1 MIGCCVLEL
10 WLIEAQ
16 PIGRK
21 GAGLHQLQLIP
32 IGRLSPQT
40 KFGQD
45 SMLQTEVMVLEAQP
59 LPCSPDAS
67 PPLHVTLSTLWNPRL
82 GVSKYGHAYV
92 IFTWHRQQ
100 VGCLK
105 NVQYGHFF
113 ICPIWTFFLIKTCI
127 LT

>member
-21 GAGLHQLQLIP
+21 GVGLHQLQLVP
-32 IGRLSPQT
+32 ISCLSPQT

-45 SMLQTEVMVLEAQP
+45 SMLQTEIMALEAQP

-67 PPLHVTLSTLWNPRL
+67 PPLHVTRSTLGMPSRNPLL
-82 GVSKYGHAYV
+82 GVSKYGHAYIISV
-92 IFTWHRQQ
+92 A
-100 VGCLK
+100 
-105 NVQYGHFF
+105 
-113 ICPIWTFFLIKTCI
+113 
-127 LT
+127 

>member
-21 GAGLHQLQLIP
+21 GVGLHQLQLVP
-32 IGRLSPQT
+32 ISCLSPQT

-45 SMLQTEVMVLEAQP
+45 SMLQTEIMALEAQP

-67 PPLHVTLSTLWNPRL
+67 PPLHVTLSTLWNPLL
-82 GVSKYGHAYV
+82 GVSKHGHAYV

-100 VGCLK
+100 VGRLK
-105 NVQYGHFF
+105 TSNVDVFLYVQYGRFF
-113 ICPIWTFFLIKTCI
+113 SEIHAF
-127 LT
+127 